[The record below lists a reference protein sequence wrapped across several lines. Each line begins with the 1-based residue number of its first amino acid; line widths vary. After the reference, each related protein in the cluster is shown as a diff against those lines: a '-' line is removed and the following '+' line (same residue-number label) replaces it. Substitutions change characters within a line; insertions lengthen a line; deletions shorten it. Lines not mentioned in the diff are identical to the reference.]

1 MKTSLKFAAAAL
13 ALGFTS
19 VPVMSV
25 SAVAAEAAVQESA
38 AGERGER
45 RGHRWGHR
53 GTRGNPE
60 AFAERLASIDADGDG
75 VITRAEFLA
84 HHNTMFDRM
93 DANDD
98 GVINAADREL
108 MRERWAERRAER
120 GAEGGER
127 RRQWGQRGGERRER
141 ADREITRAEFEARG
155 NAMFDRWAGEGN
167 DSVTVAAVQE
177 RMAEMRAQRGERGER
192 GERRQ
197 RRSRD

>member
-1 MKTSLKFAAAAL
+1 MKTSLKLVTAL
-13 ALGFTS
+13 ALGFTA
-19 VPVMSV
+19 VPAV
-25 SAVAAEAAVQESA
+25 SISAHAAVVQAAE

-45 RGHRWGHR
+45 RGYRHR
-53 GTRGNPE
+53 GWSPE
-60 AFAERLASIDADGDG
+60 AAAERLARIDANNDG

-84 HHNTMFDRM
+84 HHSAQFDRM
-93 DANDD
+93 DVNND

-108 MRERWAERRAER
+108 MREQWAERRAER
-120 GAEGGER
+120 GERAERSGE

-141 ADREITRAEFEARG
+141 ADREITRADFEARG

-167 DSVTVAAVQE
+167 DSVSVEALQE
-177 RMAEMRAQRGERGER
+177 RMAEMRAQRGQRGEG

>member
-25 SAVAAEAAVQESA
+25 SAVAAEAAVQESE

-53 GTRGNPE
+53 GPRGNGE

-84 HHNTMFDRM
+84 HHNAMFDRM
-93 DANDD
+93 DANND

-127 RRQWGQRGGERRER
+127 RRQWGQRGGEHRER
-141 ADREITRAEFEARG
+141 ADREITRADFEARG

-192 GERRQ
+192 RQ